1 MERILAHYMPNTT
14 FDVPSLRKIAEDLQ
28 RHHRGYSGS
37 DGPSTQAEADD
48 LEDLAIDE
56 EDFSIR
62 AFPDNTAREFYLDC
76 SRYFCFFSRSH
87 VC

>member
-1 MERILAHYMPNTT
+1 MS
-14 FDVPSLRKIAEDLQ
+14 FDVPSLRKVADNLQ
-28 RHHRGYSGS
+28 RQHRGQSAS

-62 AFPDNTAREFYLDC
+62 AFPDNTTRKLCFPLI
-76 SRYFCFFSRSH
+76 RYYVTH
-87 VC
+87 MLIWL